1 LGADQLGSDQPSSSG
16 GIRWRALTVLGRLSV
31 RIPHTPDAISVS
43 GNRHGKTAKKKAGL
57 FRPGLLPFKT
67 PVSAL
72 ILRSAASKKQQKKN
86 TV

>member
-1 LGADQLGSDQPSSSG
+1 
-16 GIRWRALTVLGRLSV
+16 
-31 RIPHTPDAISVS
+31 VS
-43 GNRHGKTAKKKAGL
+43 AFRMNRCYQCVWKQTWETAKKKAGL

-72 ILRSAASKKQQKKN
+72 ILPSAASKKQQKKN